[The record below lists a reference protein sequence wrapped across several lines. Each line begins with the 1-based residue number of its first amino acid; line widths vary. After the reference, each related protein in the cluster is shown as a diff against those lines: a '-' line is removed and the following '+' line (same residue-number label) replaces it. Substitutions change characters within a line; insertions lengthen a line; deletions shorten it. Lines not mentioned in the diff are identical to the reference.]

1 MAFCIDRW
9 FQQIFLDQSM
19 GASKAA
25 TTTSRAGKVESLS
38 SRCASTAW
46 LNWLLKIAMGDNK
59 LVVFFFWFYPTQH
72 VMIERTQ
79 CGTCGKNL
87 FSFGGSGWVEFGP
100 RPSIMGCR
108 KNCFSVQLCEK
119 WPAAQEDLLDLQL
132 NHPSATQIP
141 MSGLPSTYPLLI

>member
-59 LVVFFFWFYPTQH
+59 LVVFFFGSTPHNMSWSKGLNAGH
-72 VMIERTQ
+72 AGRT
-79 CGTCGKNL
+79 CFLSEEVGELN
-87 FSFGGSGWVEFGP
+87 SGRGRASWDAGRTVSASNCARSDL
-100 RPSIMGCR
+100 RPKRICWICSWITHQLR
-108 KNCFSVQLCEK
+108 KFPCLDFHPLTLC
-119 WPAAQEDLLDLQL
+119 
-132 NHPSATQIP
+132 
-141 MSGLPSTYPLLI
+141 